1 MIDKINERDRFVSE
15 LEINPDR
22 FVVSA
27 ARAANPV
34 ILAAIVCTSGR

>member
-1 MIDKINERDRFVSE
+1 MTKNNERDRFVGE

-27 ARAANPV
+27 AQATNPV
-34 ILAAIVCTSGR
+34 ILAAIVCTNGR